1 MLHLHGIIKL
11 TVMEKIIKLNT
22 IKDYNDF
29 LGIETLH
36 PLVSVIDASKIKPLR
51 HVRKNIGYYVIYLK
65 DIKCAD
71 QIKYGRKFYDFQEE
85 TLVFA
90 APGQVIGNDD
100 TGEEFESKGWWLTFQ
115 PELLHG
121 TPLGRHIQDY
131 TFFSYA
137 VNEALHLSKQE
148 RQTIIDCMMKID
160 EEIKGA
166 KDKHSNL
173 IIASAIEL
181 LLNYCIRFY
190 DRQFITRKK
199 ENKDTLIAFEALL
212 NEYFT
217 SEAPQSLGTP
227 TVAYCADRLH
237 LSANYFGDLIK
248 KETGSTAKEYILSKT
263 MDTAKELLA
272 DPSKSIS
279 EVAYALG
286 YQYPQYFS
294 KAFKRVVGYSPNE
307 YRTSN

>member
-1 MLHLHGIIKL
+1 MD
-11 TVMEKIIKLNT
+11 KIIKLDT
-22 IKDYNDF
+22 IRDYNDF
-29 LGIETLH
+29 LGIATPH
-36 PLVSVIDASKIKPLR
+36 PLVSVINASHLKALR
-51 HVRKNIGYYVIYLK
+51 HARKNIGFYVIYLK

-71 QIKYGRKFYDFQEE
+71 QIKYGRKYYDFQEE

-100 TGEEFESKGWWLTFQ
+100 TGESFQPKGWWLTFQ
-115 PELLHG
+115 PEFLHG
-121 TPLGRHIQDY
+121 TTLGSRIQEY

-148 RQTIIDCMMKID
+148 RQTIIDCMLKID

-166 KDKHSNL
+166 TDKHSNQ

-181 LLNYCIRFY
+181 LLNYCVRFY

-199 ENKDTLIAFEALL
+199 ENKDFLGSFEELL
-212 NEYFT
+212 NNYFT
-217 SEAPQSLGTP
+217 SEKPQTLGTP
-227 TVAYCADRLH
+227 TVAYCAERLH

-248 KETGSTAKEYILSKT
+248 KETGRSAQEYILSKT
-263 MDTAKELLA
+263 MDVAKELLA
-272 DPSKSIS
+272 DSSKSIS
-279 EVAYALG
+279 ETAYALG

-294 KAFKRVVGYSPNE
+294 RAFKRVVGCTPND
-307 YRTSN
+307 YRNQN

>member
-1 MLHLHGIIKL
+1 MDKIVKL
-11 TVMEKIIKLNT
+11 DT
-22 IKDYNDF
+22 IRNYNDF
-29 LGIETLH
+29 LGIATPH
-36 PLVSVIDASKIKPLR
+36 PLVSVINASQLKALR
-51 HVRKNIGYYVIYLK
+51 HTRKNIGFYVIYLK

-71 QIKYGRKFYDFQEE
+71 QLKYGRKYYDYQEE

-100 TGEEFESKGWWLTFQ
+100 TGEYFQPKGWWLTFQ

-121 TPLGRHIQDY
+121 TTLGSRIQDY

-148 RQTIIDCMMKID
+148 RQTIIDCMLKID

-166 KDKHSNL
+166 TDKHSNQ

-181 LLNYCIRFY
+181 LLNYCVRFY

-199 ENKDTLIAFEALL
+199 ENKDLLGSFEELL
-212 NEYFT
+212 NTYFT
-217 SEAPQSLGTP
+217 SEKPQTLGTP
-227 TVAYCADRLH
+227 TVAYCAEHLH

-248 KETGSTAKEYILSKT
+248 KETGRSAQEYILSKT
-263 MDTAKELLA
+263 MDVAKELLA
-272 DPSKSIS
+272 DSSKSIS
-279 EVAYALG
+279 ETAYALG

-294 KAFKRVVGYSPNE
+294 RAFKRVVGCTPND
-307 YRTSN
+307 YRNQN

>member
-1 MLHLHGIIKL
+1 MKS

-22 IKDYNDF
+22 IKEYNDF
-29 LGIETLH
+29 LGIETPH
-36 PLVSVIDASKIKPLR
+36 SLVSVIDASKIKPLH
-51 HVRKNIGYYVIYLK
+51 HVCKNIGFYVIYLK

-71 QIKYGRKFYDFQEE
+71 VIKYGRKFYDFQEE

-90 APGQVIGNDD
+90 APGQIIGNDD
-100 TGEEFESKGWWLTFQ
+100 TGEPFQPKGWWLTFQ

-121 TPLGRHIQDY
+121 TPLGRHMQDY

-148 RQTIIDCMMKID
+148 RQTVIDCMMKID

-166 KDKHSNL
+166 TDKHSRL

-199 ENKDTLIAFEALL
+199 ENKDALSSFEALL
-212 NEYFT
+212 NDYFT
-217 SEAPQSLGTP
+217 SDKPSKFGTP
-227 TVAYCADRLH
+227 TVAYCADQLH
-237 LSANYFGDLIK
+237 LSANYFGDMIK
-248 KETGSTAKEYILSKT
+248 KETGSSAQEYILTKT

-272 DPSKSIS
+272 DPNKSVS
-279 EVAYALG
+279 DVAYALG

-294 KAFKRVVGYSPNE
+294 KAFKRIIGCSPNE
-307 YRTSN
+307 YRTS